1 MTKRKRTILLSAVA
15 TLVVFF
21 GASLL
26 VGTPREKS
34 QPETDRIKALATKA
48 LTSCLEAND
57 SLLCG
62 IVSFKENGSRKEP
75 ETVIVAR
82 FDNNPSRID
91 QVNYDK
97 KRVAIVPGAIMQTA
111 TLAWLVDH
119 HGIRPDQ
126 MITTNHGL
134 VPGQERDYYIL
145 DYEQTSGRD
154 SISVRDGFLMSS
166 RYCTYRLEMDT
177 DLRMGLFWYFDDYFG
192 SSQAQR
198 TPNRYLI
205 NDPELLAVADGSGL
219 LLSAEQIV
227 SFYDILA
234 NNGLRPRRRYYPR
247 KQVCSEETAATMRR
261 LLRENVL
268 EGTGQRLAHCHVSI
282 AGKTGYGLMDR
293 GYVPGN
299 RYIVPDQP
307 MSAST
312 FAGFF
317 PADAPRYTM
326 MISVIKKDDS
336 IPETVKA
343 MDLYQEIVEQMQ
355 KEGLL

>member
-1 MTKRKRTILLSAVA
+1 MTKRNKTILLSAIA
-15 TLVVFF
+15 TAVFLT
-21 GASLL
+21 GLDMVPSNLLERNNPALEKVPDIAS
-26 VGTPREKS
+26 S
-34 QPETDRIKALATKA
+34 ALK
-48 LTSCLEAND
+48 SCLEAND

-62 IVSFKENGSRKEP
+62 IVCIKETGSRKEP
-75 ETVIVAR
+75 ETVIVTR
-82 FDNNPSRID
+82 FQENPPRIGPFG
-91 QVNYDK
+91 YDK
-97 KRVAIVPGAIMQTA
+97 RRVAIVPGAVMQTA
-111 TLAWLVDH
+111 TLTWLVDH

-166 RYCTYRLEMDT
+166 RYCIDRLEMDT

-192 SSQAQR
+192 SSRAQHL
-198 TPNRYLI
+198 PNRYLI

-227 SFYDILA
+227 NFYDILA
-234 NNGLRPRRRYYPR
+234 NDGLRPRRRYYPR
-247 KQVCSEETAATMRR
+247 KLVCSEETAATMRR

-282 AGKTGYGLMDR
+282 AGKTGYGVMDR
-293 GYVPGN
+293 GYIPGR

-326 MISVIKKDDS
+326 LISIIKKDDS
-336 IPETVKA
+336 IPETIKA